1 MQYKTQLDERMEK
14 PNVLVV
20 DTVDRHILDALEN
33 YGAAVDYSPG
43 ISRDAILKVIGGY
56 QVIVGRTRMPIDKG
70 IIDAGEKLRIICR
83 AGVGIENIDTEAAG
97 ERGIKVINVPGA
109 ATESVVELTIHLIIA
124 GLRSTHPCVEDVKA
138 GKFVKSLGSEL
149 AGKTVGIVG
158 FGRIGTRIS
167 QVLKA
172 FDAEVI
178 VTDLKDYREKA
189 GEIGVEFT
197 DHRTLYR
204 RSDIVCL
211 HVNMEV
217 NKVPVIGAAEVG
229 MMKDGVMLINTARG
243 KATEMKAVCEGL
255 ESGKIGFYGA
265 DVMWNEP
272 PKDETE
278 IRMLRM
284 RNVAVTPHIGA
295 NTKEAQERIAKSLA
309 EELVIA
315 LEGIKGV

>member
-1 MQYKTQLDERMEK
+1 MQYKTQLDARMEK

-20 DTVDRHILDALEN
+20 DTVDRHILDALES

-43 ISRDAILKVIGGY
+43 ISRDAILEIIGRY
-56 QVIVGRTRMPIDKG
+56 QVIVGRTRMPIDRG

-83 AGVGIENIDTEAAG
+83 AGVGIENIDAEAA
-97 ERGIKVINVPGA
+97 EARGIRIINVPGA
-109 ATESVVELTIHLIIA
+109 ATESVVELTVHLIIA
-124 GLRSTHPCVEDVKA
+124 GLRSTHSCIEDVKA

-158 FGRIGTRIS
+158 FGRIGTKVS

-189 GEIGVEFT
+189 GKMGVEFT
-197 DHRTLYR
+197 DHRTLYS

-217 NKVPVIGAAEVG
+217 NKVPVIGMAEVG

-243 KATEMKAVCEGL
+243 AATEMKAICEGL
-255 ESGKIGFYGA
+255 DSGKIGFYGA

-272 PKDETE
+272 PKEE
-278 IRMLRM
+278 AELRMLSM

-309 EELVIA
+309 KDLVVA
-315 LEGIKGV
+315 LGEIEGA

>member
-1 MQYKTQLDERMEK
+1 MQYKTQLDARMEK

-20 DTVDRHILDALEN
+20 DTVDRHILDALES
-33 YGAAVDYSPG
+33 YGASVDYSPG
-43 ISRDAILKVIGGY
+43 ISRDAILKIIGRY
-56 QVIVGRTRMPIDKG
+56 QAIVGRTRMPIDRG
-70 IIDAGEKLRIICR
+70 MIDAGEKLRIICR
-83 AGVGIENIDTEAAG
+83 AGVGIENIDAEAA
-97 ERGIKVINVPGA
+97 EARGIRIINVPGA
-109 ATESVVELTIHLIIA
+109 ATESVVELTVHLIIA
-124 GLRSTHPCVEDVKA
+124 GLRSTHSCIEDVKA

-158 FGRIGTRIS
+158 FGRIGTKVS

-189 GEIGVEFT
+189 GKMGVEFT
-197 DHRTLYR
+197 DHRTLYS

-217 NKVPVIGAAEVG
+217 NKVPVIGMAEVG

-243 KATEMKAVCEGL
+243 AATEMKAICEGL
-255 ESGKIGFYGA
+255 ENGKIGFYGA

-272 PKDETE
+272 PKEDAEL
-278 IRMLRM
+278 RMLNM

-309 EELVIA
+309 KDLVVA
-315 LEGIKGV
+315 LGEIEGA